1 MWCVPALICQVLLSS
16 TSTTPPLELKGQLA
30 YSMVW
35 SMGGHLSSQNKLAF
49 NQWWRDTFTE
59 PGLAVPDSGT
69 IWDYYLDVN
78 TASFLPCHSDT
89 TPLLS
94 SSECTTGSQPPFVS
108 TGKAAA
114 VAHLI
119 RQLIKGGCPVL
130 LGGDPGSGKTA
141 LIQQVLSGN
150 NSDMSFQH
158 VYASQVYSITLYIW
172 IHVNT
177 YMYM

>member
-1 MWCVPALICQVLLSS
+1 
-16 TSTTPPLELKGQLA
+16 
-30 YSMVW
+30 MVW

-114 VAHLI
+114 IAHLI
-119 RQLIKGGCPVL
+119 RQLIKGGCPML

-158 VYASQVYSITLYIW
+158 VYASQVYMHHIVHT
-172 IHVNT
+172 NT
-177 YMYM
+177 C